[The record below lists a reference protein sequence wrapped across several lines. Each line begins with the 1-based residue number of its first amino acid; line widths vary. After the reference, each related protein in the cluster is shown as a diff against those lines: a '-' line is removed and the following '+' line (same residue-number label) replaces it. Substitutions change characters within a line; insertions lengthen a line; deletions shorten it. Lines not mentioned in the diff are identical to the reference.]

1 MQTKTILKSLLSVA
15 IISSLTACGGGGSGE
30 DSSPANPVVT
40 PPIDTTTAI
49 HSLDLSNAQGFF
61 ITGDTPTQTTSAKS
75 NSTSKSATRTLTSTS
90 TGTASTTKDAT
101 TSDTDSSELETNT
114 AYKILKDGTIE
125 AITVQDS
132 NGDDNERG
140 SLNIVHIDEITAN
153 YKIIYLHVEEPAFP
167 DATPYLLHNQTGR
180 LYSLADALGD
190 RNIDAIFGRDDGFE
204 AKYFNV
210 SATEGKDGQLFLD
223 DDDTVH
229 IISKPSADAESITA
243 TEITD
248 ILGGWT
254 ITADSKFILYA
265 ANNDYDTESDDIFAV
280 STETQSRYDMN
291 SLMGDQLNTGRVMLS
306 DKVIHGFDG
315 NTYLYDFNNTATCS
329 AYQII
334 TGSDG
339 LPSIKAKVAFTNKS
353 AVDFAGTTCINDL
366 PLEQVIVDG
375 DVYYQDSKFNLL
387 SIDWDNKI
395 FTNVT
400 KYNLNS
406 LAGGQYDIP
415 AEFANEK
422 TYKIGVAD
430 SLSTSG
436 EYIYRSGEFAESS
449 NSFQFI
455 ENNMVSMNYLASD
468 DVVLERIN
476 VKTGDVQVFFSQD
489 SDYVLKTIDAMADGT
504 IYVTGSQLTTG
515 ESFVGTLN
523 ESGFVS
529 VTSSSGSYALPEI
542 VIMQP
547 INTTD
552 FLAVDGNPRD
562 WNIDFRSLSD
572 ATNDQSSGNMDLTF
586 YSEDTGNGFYYG
598 LIEHTGEVAD
608 NTKIEL
614 TLSNGDTL
622 VNANDTF
629 IHYDSSLNEIKT
641 SNPSFAQGVNFEFK
655 LDLTS
660 IGERTIVTSVIVKTS
675 TDEVLDDME

>member
-1 MQTKTILKSLLSVA
+1 MQIKAILKTLLSVA
-15 IISSLTACGGGGSGE
+15 IISSLTACGGGGE
-30 DSSPANPVVT
+30 NSSPAISVVT

-49 HSLDLSNAQGFF
+49 YSLDLSNAQGFF
-61 ITGDTPTQTTSAKS
+61 ITGDTPAQNTSA
-75 NSTSKSATRTLTSTS
+75 
-90 TGTASTTKDAT
+90 ASTTSNTNSAVFD
-101 TSDTDSSELETNT
+101 TNT

-125 AITVQDS
+125 VITVQDS

-153 YKIIYLHVEEPAFP
+153 YKIIYFHVEEPGSP
-167 DATPYLLHNQTGR
+167 NATPYLFHNQTGR
-180 LYSLADALGD
+180 LFSLENTLGI
-190 RNIDAIFGRDDGFE
+190 RGIDAIFGRDDGFE
-204 AKYFNV
+204 SKYLNV
-210 SATEGKDGQLFLD
+210 GATEGKDGQLFLD

-229 IISKPSADAESITA
+229 VISKPSADAETITA

-248 ILGGWT
+248 IVAGWT
-254 ITADSKFILYA
+254 ITADGKFILYA
-265 ANNDYDTESDDIFAV
+265 ANNDYNTASDDIFAV
-280 STETQSRYDMN
+280 STETQARYDMN
-291 SLMGDQLNTGRVMLS
+291 SLMADQLNTGRVMLS
-306 DKVIHGFDG
+306 DKIIHSFDG

-339 LPSIKAKVAFTNKS
+339 LPSIKAKVEFTNKS
-353 AVDFAGTTCINDL
+353 ASGFGGTTCINDL

-375 DVYYQDSKFNLL
+375 DVYYQDSNFNLL
-387 SIDWDNKI
+387 SIDWDNKT
-395 FTNVT
+395 FSNFT

-406 LAGGQYDIP
+406 FAGGQYNIP
-415 AEFANEK
+415 PELANEK

-430 SLSTSG
+430 SLTTFG

-449 NSFQFI
+449 NTYQFL
-455 ENNMVSMNYLASD
+455 ENNMVRMDYYASD

-476 VKTGDVQVFFSQD
+476 VKTGDIKVFFSQD
-489 SDYVLKTIDAMADGT
+489 SDYVLKTIDVMADGT

-515 ESFVGTLN
+515 VSFVGTLN

-529 VTSSSGSYALPEI
+529 VRSSSGSYALPEI
-542 VIMQP
+542 VIIQP

-552 FLAVDGNPRD
+552 VLAVDGNPRD

-572 ATNDQSSGNMDLTF
+572 ATNDQSSGDMDLTF

-622 VNANDTF
+622 VNVNDTF

-641 SNPSFAQGVNFEFK
+641 SNPSFARGVNFEFK

-675 TDEVLDDME
+675 TDEVLDNME